1 MSEDEE
7 KDLCELNLAVHI
19 NCKGYI
25 VIYRRRCQLG
35 ELLSYVDY
43 EVGERMKKIEK
54 KKKGFNLGNL
64 CLPVLP
70 LCYEYMTF
78 SFCFIFQKFIEI
90 H

>member
-7 KDLCELNLAVHI
+7 KDLCKLNLAVHI

-54 KKKGFNLGNL
+54 KR
-64 CLPVLP
+64 V
-70 LCYEYMTF
+70 
-78 SFCFIFQKFIEI
+78 
-90 H
+90 